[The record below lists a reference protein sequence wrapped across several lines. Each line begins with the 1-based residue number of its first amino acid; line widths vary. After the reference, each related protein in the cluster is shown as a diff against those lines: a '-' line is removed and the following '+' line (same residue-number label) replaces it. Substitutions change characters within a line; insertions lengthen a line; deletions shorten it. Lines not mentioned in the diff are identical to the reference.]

1 MGVEC
6 YPKYLHL
13 RTNHAIS
20 DNAPITIHQPLTA
33 IRRQCGGFH
42 IQACF
47 PWPTPRATK
56 SPAIAEATNS
66 PTSE

>member
-1 MGVEC
+1 MGVK
-6 YPKYLHL
+6 YYSKYLHL
-13 RTNHAIS
+13 CTNHAIS
-20 DNAPITIHQPLTA
+20 ENAPIYTNQPLTA
-33 IRRQCGGFH
+33 VRRKCGGFH

-56 SPAIAEATNS
+56 ESPITEVTNS